1 MTSDERPPVDPRI
14 FTKLDGE
21 IEAMTGSDFE
31 LDQPLGRF
39 SELISFCEELF
50 SQVLGTYARLEIRGF
65 NEGQKELAFATE
77 RRLEPEQR
85 EWLGPVLRSFG
96 RLCDEWPDVI
106 GPEYGGFGEDFR
118 RFRTRFIPE
127 LLQQIANLAKATGN
141 AELKGAAETYHEKW
155 SAALDATRT
164 RR

>member
-1 MTSDERPPVDPRI
+1 MTSDERSPVDPRI

-21 IEAMTGSDFE
+21 IDAMEGREFE

-50 SQVLGTYARLEIRGF
+50 SQVLGAYAELEIRGF
-65 NEGQKELAFATE
+65 DEGQKELAFAAE
-77 RRLEPEQR
+77 RRLEPDR
-85 EWLGPVLRSFG
+85 RDWLGPVLRSFA

-118 RFRTRFIPE
+118 RFRTRFVPE

-141 AELKGAAETYHEKW
+141 AGLQDTAESYREKW
-155 SAALDATRT
+155 SAALNSART
-164 RR
+164 RQ

>member
-1 MTSDERPPVDPRI
+1 MTSDEPTPVDPRI

-21 IEAMTGSDFE
+21 IEAMSDSKFE

-50 SQVLGTYARLEIRGF
+50 AQVLWTYARLELRGF

-77 RRLEPEQR
+77 RRLKPDQR
-85 EWLGPVLRSFG
+85 DWLGPVLRSFG

-106 GPEYGGFGEDFR
+106 GPEYGGLGEDFR

-127 LLQQIANLAKATGN
+127 LLQQIANLAMATKN
-141 AELKGAAETYHEKW
+141 AELKDAAETYHEKW
-155 SAALDATRT
+155 SAALEATRT
-164 RR
+164 RQ

>member
-1 MTSDERPPVDPRI
+1 MTSDERSPVDRRI
-14 FTKLDGE
+14 FTKLDRE
-21 IEAMTGSDFE
+21 IEAMRGSEFE
-31 LDQPLGRF
+31 LDRPLGRF

-50 SQVLGTYARLEIRGF
+50 SQVLGTYTQLDIRGF
-65 NEGQKELAFATE
+65 NEDQKELAFAAE

-85 EWLGPVLRSFG
+85 KWLGPVLRSFG

-127 LLQQIANLAKATGN
+127 LLRQIANLAEVTGN
-141 AELKGAAETYHEKW
+141 AELKDAAEKYHENW
-155 SAALDATRT
+155 SA
-164 RR
+164 